1 MGSRLEDILA
11 SRLLAEH
18 RADRKMVEDV
28 EEQLRGMPRTDL
40 ENRLARLMV
49 ETNKVADM
57 GNRVLKIPDD
67 DGLDVI
73 DDQLDLI
80 DEGVD
85 DDDFDDMD
93 RDDTDVDD
101 GLNDDLDEDD

>member
-28 EEQLRGMPRTDL
+28 EEQLRDMPRTDL

-57 GNRVLKIPDD
+57 GNRVLQVPDD
-67 DGLDVI
+67 DGLDLI
-73 DDQLDLI
+73 DDDGVTDELEELDN
-80 DEGVD
+80 E
-85 DDDFDDMD
+85 FNDMD
-93 RDDTDVDD
+93 RSDTD
-101 GLNDDLDEDD
+101 DLED

>member
-1 MGSRLEDILA
+1 MGSKLEDILA

-28 EEQLRGMPRTDL
+28 EEQLRDMPRTDL

-57 GNRVLKIPDD
+57 GNRVLQVPDD

-73 DDQLDLI
+73 DDDDMT
-80 DEGVD
+80 DEENE
-85 DDDFDDMD
+85 FDDMD
-93 RDDTDVDD
+93 RNDT
-101 GLNDDLDEDD
+101 DDLDL